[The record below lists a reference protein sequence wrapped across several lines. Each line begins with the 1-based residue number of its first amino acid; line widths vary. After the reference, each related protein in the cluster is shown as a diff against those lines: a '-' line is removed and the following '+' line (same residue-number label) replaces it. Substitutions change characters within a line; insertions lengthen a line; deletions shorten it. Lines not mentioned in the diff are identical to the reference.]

1 MKDFPYIKFEIG
13 GHVAAAKIIG
23 YIDMYRHLTGLTN
36 DDVVG
41 QFQYRINSYT
51 VWFKDPARLTEFVL
65 RCPST
70 SVYTYKVID
79 KWMKLPWT

>member
-1 MKDFPYIKFEIG
+1 MQNFPYIKFDIG
-13 GHVAAAKIIG
+13 GRLSAVAKIIG
-23 YIDMYRHLTGLTN
+23 YIDMYRHLNGLTN

-79 KWMKLPWT
+79 K

>member
-1 MKDFPYIKFEIG
+1 MPNNPCELAPIG
-13 GHVAAAKIIG
+13 MRTLPSSSAKIIG

-79 KWMKLPWT
+79 K

>member
-13 GHVAAAKIIG
+13 GGSFAVAKIIG

-36 DDVVG
+36 DDDVVG
-41 QFQYRINSYT
+41 QFQYKINSYT

-79 KWMKLPWT
+79 K